1 GALARQ
7 PLPSIFGPP
16 SNGVGIAVE
25 PGTNHIVY
33 ASSTC
38 VPASTQP
45 CKLLDLDPVSGLTTT
60 RITFAQTDVQYIS
73 GMYFDPSG
81 TYLFVDNRAPVNRL
95 TVVKAAT
102 ISQHFP
108 LGSTQPVGVAFSAS
122 APAFVITNNVDG
134 KISRFDFPNDN
145 YEQ

>member
-1 GALARQ
+1 
-7 PLPSIFGPP
+7 
-16 SNGVGIAVE
+16 
-25 PGTNHIVY
+25 
-33 ASSTC
+33 
-38 VPASTQP
+38 
-45 CKLLDLDPVSGLTTT
+45 
-60 RITFAQTDVQYIS
+60 FAQTDVQYIS

-145 YEQ
+145 YEQTPVQSVFASGGYRGDQMQVGADGCAYVTQAGAVYNDGTRDT